1 MRPDVPRTNSDPNQR
16 ARLLCKPALILVFSV
31 MVLLASACGTDPSGP
46 TVASGRTATTQ
57 RLSSGATASS
67 NSASSGSSPA
77 SLAFP
82 NCMHTHGVTNFPDQ
96 PTGGKYPTPQDLGI
110 SSSLFQRAY
119 NDCKRLLPSND
130 SSPGQASPQ
139 VLNEVLKFARCMR
152 SHGYPSWPDPTPTP
166 SGPRPYT
173 FKLVGVRD
181 FDPRSP
187 QVDATLNKCQR
198 LTKLGLTGPPP
209 FGLERPGP

>member
-1 MRPDVPRTNSDPNQR
+1 VSADVARTNSEANHR
-16 ARLLCKPALILVFSV
+16 AWLLSMPAPILVFSV
-31 MVLLASACGTDPSGP
+31 MVLVSSACGGDPSGP
-46 TVASGRTATTQ
+46 TVASGGSATTQ
-57 RLSSGATASS
+57 HLSSSANASS
-67 NSASSGSSPA
+67 NSASANSSQSA
-77 SLAFP
+77 LAFP
-82 NCMHTHGVTNFPDQ
+82 HCMHAHGVTNFPDQ

-110 SSSLFQRAY
+110 SSRVFQTAY
-119 NDCKRLLPSND
+119 NDCKRLLPSSD
-130 SSPGQASPQ
+130 TSPGPASPQ

-152 SHGYPSWPDPTPTP
+152 SHGYPTWPDPTPTP

-173 FKLVGVRD
+173 FKLLGVRG